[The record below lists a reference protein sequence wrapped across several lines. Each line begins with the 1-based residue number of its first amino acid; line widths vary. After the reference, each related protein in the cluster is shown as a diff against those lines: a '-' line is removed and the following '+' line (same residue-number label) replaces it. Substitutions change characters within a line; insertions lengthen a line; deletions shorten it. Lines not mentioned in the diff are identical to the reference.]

1 MCAQMASL
9 VCIHLCNRRISAGQF
24 KEPISS
30 FKREV
35 MSDGVVPFDVVLV
48 LSDVLVVGG
57 KLILYTKNLLV
68 SIVNWLLSF
77 HW

>member
-9 VCIHLCNRRISAGQF
+9 VGIHLCNRRIYAGQF

-68 SIVNWLLSF
+68 SIVNWL
-77 HW
+77 

>member
-9 VCIHLCNRRISAGQF
+9 VGIHLCNRRISAGQF
-24 KEPISS
+24 REPISS

-35 MSDGVVPFDVVLV
+35 MSDGGVPFDVVLV

-57 KLILYTKNLLV
+57 KLIPYTKNRLV
-68 SIVNWLLSF
+68 SIVNWL
-77 HW
+77 